1 MDNLEFNRQAE
12 SQLTYAFRA
21 ERSRSKRQFYR
32 HLTFFVAA
40 QLVVIGLYLL
50 LVLSG
55 ATTSL
60 TGLIVLALVWG
71 LGLVWHFL
79 NTFVFSN
86 GQSGAAQRLTDGK

>member
-1 MDNLEFNRQAE
+1 MDNLEFNRQTE

-32 HLTFFVAA
+32 HLTLFVAA
-40 QLVVIGLYLL
+40 QMVLIGLYLL

-60 TGLIVLALVWG
+60 TGLIILALGWG
-71 LGLVWHFL
+71 LGLGWHFL
-79 NTFVFSN
+79 TTFVFTN
-86 GQSGAAQRLTDGK
+86 KQSSSTS